1 MFSGIP
7 RGVHLLTMR
16 FVAVEEHYLPEDGSG
31 FSYLPAAVQGR
42 MRPSVAKR
50 LADMDAA
57 GIEMQVLSGTEPIT
71 EVLPAQTATR
81 LAAEVNHRVH
91 ATVAAH
97 PDRFAGFATLPLTAP
112 DAAAAELERAV
123 GELGFVGTMI
133 SGNIA
138 GRFLDDPDFAP
149 VLETAARL
157 DVPIYLHPGLVPQPV
172 ADAYYSGF
180 SDAVNRTL
188 GWGAYGWHYE
198 TSLHALRMIAGGV
211 FDRLPGLKVILG
223 HLGEGLPFHLARIE
237 QQLGPLLGQQAKPVS
252 ACFRE
257 NFWFTTSAYPYDGP
271 FRLAQETFGDDR
283 LMFAVDYP
291 FTGNEVVRDWFDRL
305 DLTPAV
311 REKIAH
317 GTAHKLL
324 GLH

>member
-1 MFSGIP
+1 
-7 RGVHLLTMR
+7 MR
-16 FVAVEEHYLPEDGSG
+16 FVAVEEHFLPEDGSG
-31 FSYLPAAVQGR
+31 FPYLSPAVQGR
-42 MRPSVAKR
+42 FRPSVDKR
-50 LADMDAA
+50 LADIDAA
-57 GIEMQVLSGTEPIT
+57 GIEVQVLSGTEPIT
-71 EVLPAQTATR
+71 EVLPAKTAMG
-81 LAAEVNHRVH
+81 LAAETNRRVH

-97 PDRFAGFATLPLTAP
+97 PDRFAGFATLPLTVP
-112 DAAAAELERAV
+112 DVAAAELERAV
-123 GELGFVGTMI
+123 GDLGFVGTMI

-172 ADAYYSGF
+172 ADAYYSGV
-180 SDAVNRTL
+180 SDPVRDALSR
-188 GWGAYGWHYE
+188 GAYGWHYE

-237 QQLGPLLGQQAKPVS
+237 QQLGPLLGPQAKPVS
-252 ACFRE
+252 ACLQE

-271 FRLAQETFGDDR
+271 FRLAREAFGDDR

-291 FTGNEVVRDWFDRL
+291 FTQNQVVRDWFDGL
-305 DLTPAV
+305 DVTSAV
-311 REKIAH
+311 REKVAH
-317 GTAHKLL
+317 GTADKLL
-324 GLH
+324 RLH